1 MSKLDNFSR
10 DEFEKI
16 VKESYSMA
24 QLGKALG
31 YKGAR
36 VTVMDKIKEY
46 DIDISHFKGQ
56 PWNRNNF
63 DYSRF
68 RKGSVISSA
77 AALKP
82 LTYKRGDKC
91 QNCGKSEW
99 LGNPI
104 PLEIHHIDGD
114 KLNNEESNLIILCP
128 NCHAL
133 TVNYRG
139 KNISNKKYVSISDI
153 DFVNALR
160 TSPNIRQALLKL
172 GLTAKGGNYARARE
186 LAIKYNIE
194 HILEP

>member
-36 VTVMDKIKEY
+36 VTVMNKIKEY
-46 DIDISHFKGQ
+46 DIDISHFKGHS
-56 PWNRNNF
+56 WNRNNF

-68 RKGSVISSA
+68 KKGSVISSA

-82 LTYKRGDKC
+82 LTYKRGHKC
-91 QNCGKSEW
+91 QNCGKSKW

-133 TVNYRG
+133 TENYRG
-139 KNISNKKYVSISDI
+139 KNISGKKHVYISDI

-172 GLTAKGGNYARARE
+172 GLTAKGGNYMRARD
-186 LAIKYNIE
+186 LAVKYNIE